1 MQAPAESTMSASTA
15 HQLARQL
22 ELSAHTAP
30 QLNALAAE
38 DAIVIVPVG
47 STEQHGPHLPVMVDY
62 RLATE
67 VARRGATKLDRA
79 GHKVLVTPTVWTGFA
94 EHHMELGG
102 TVTLDYAAFYG
113 VIRGIVR
120 SLARDGFRR
129 ICIVNG
135 HGGNIA
141 PLIVAV
147 SELTVELKIPL
158 VYFSYWEL
166 AEAAT
171 KGVLEY
177 QDKILHA
184 CEGET
189 SMMMAVEPELID
201 QTRLHEARGPDQ
213 DRPEIEALVGKNVF
227 RWQTLNARSRRGVIG
242 NGAAG
247 TPEKGER
254 LLEAMS
260 DRIAEV
266 LGTAELWD
274 AKASERW

>member
-1 MQAPAESTMSASTA
+1 MQAPTQAPTQPPS
-15 HQLARQL
+15 QVL
-22 ELSAHTAP
+22 EFSSLTAP
-30 QLNALAAE
+30 QLNTMAAR
-38 DAIVIVPVG
+38 DAIIIVPVG

-67 VARRGATKLDRA
+67 VARRGAVKLAAA
-79 GHKVLVTPTVWTGFA
+79 GHPVLVTPTVWTGFA

-102 TVTLDYAAFYG
+102 TITLDYAVFHG
-113 VIRGIVR
+113 VIRGVVR

-129 ICIVNG
+129 ICVLNG

-141 PLIVAV
+141 PLVVAV

-158 VYFSYWEL
+158 VYFSYWEI

-171 KGVLEY
+171 KAILEY

-189 SMMMAVEPELID
+189 SMMMAVEPALID
-201 QTRLHEARGPDQ
+201 RSRLHEAKGPDQ

-254 LLEAMS
+254 LLAAMS
-260 DRIAEV
+260 DRLAEV
-266 LGTAELWD
+266 LGTAELWT

>member
-1 MQAPAESTMSASTA
+1 MQAPTQAPAQPPG
-15 HQLARQL
+15 HVL
-22 ELSAHTAP
+22 EFSSLTAP
-30 QLNALAAE
+30 QLNAMAAR

-67 VARRGATKLDRA
+67 VARRGAVKLAAA
-79 GHKVLVTPTVWTGFA
+79 GHPVLVTPTVWTGFA

-102 TVTLDYAAFYG
+102 TITLDYAVFYG

-129 ICIVNG
+129 ICVLNG

-141 PLIVAV
+141 PLVVAV

-158 VYFSYWEL
+158 VYFSYWEI

-171 KGVLEY
+171 KSILEY

-189 SMMMAVEPELID
+189 SMMMAVEPALID
-201 QTRLHEARGPDQ
+201 RSRLHEAKGPDQ

-254 LLEAMS
+254 LLAAMS
-260 DRIAEV
+260 DRLAEV
-266 LGTAELWD
+266 LGTAELWT

>member
-1 MQAPAESTMSASTA
+1 MQAPTQAPA
-15 HQLARQL
+15 QPPGQVL
-22 ELSAHTAP
+22 EFSSLTAP
-30 QLNALAAE
+30 QLNAMAAR

-67 VARRGATKLDRA
+67 VARRGAGKLAAA
-79 GHKVLVTPTVWTGFA
+79 GHPVLVTPTVWTGFA

-102 TVTLDYAAFYG
+102 TITLDYAVFYG
-113 VIRGIVR
+113 VIRGVVR

-129 ICIVNG
+129 ICVLNG

-141 PLIVAV
+141 PLVVAV

-158 VYFSYWEL
+158 VYFSYWEI

-171 KGVLEY
+171 KSILEY

-189 SMMMAVEPELID
+189 SMMMAVEPALID
-201 QTRLHEARGPDQ
+201 RSRLHEAKGPDQ
-213 DRPEIEALVGKNVF
+213 DRPEIEALVGRNVF

-247 TPEKGER
+247 TPDKGER
-254 LLEAMS
+254 LLAAMS
-260 DRIAEV
+260 DRLAEV
-266 LGTAELWD
+266 LGTAELWT

>member
-1 MQAPAESTMSASTA
+1 MQAPPQSTGR
-15 HQLARQL
+15 QLARQL
-22 ELSAHTAP
+22 EFSSHTAP
-30 QLNALAAE
+30 QLNALAGR
-38 DAIVIVPVG
+38 DAIVLVPVG

-67 VARRGATKLDRA
+67 VARRGAEKLDRT
-79 GHKVLVTPTVWTGFA
+79 GHPVLVTPTVWTGFA

-102 TVTLDYAAFYG
+102 TITLDYAVFYG
-113 VIRGIVR
+113 LIRGIVR

-141 PLIVAV
+141 PLVVAV

-171 KGVLEY
+171 KATLEY

-189 SMMMAVEPELID
+189 SMMMAIEPDLID
-201 QTRLHEARGPDQ
+201 RTRLHEAKGPDQ

-266 LGTAELWD
+266 LGTAELWS
-274 AKASERW
+274 AKASDRW

>member
-1 MQAPAESTMSASTA
+1 MQAPPASTA

-22 ELSAHTAP
+22 EFSAHTAP

-38 DAIVIVPVG
+38 NAILIVPVG

-67 VARRGATKLDRA
+67 VARRGAVKLDRA
-79 GHKVLVTPTVWTGFA
+79 GHPVLVTPTVWTGFA

-102 TVTLDYAAFYG
+102 TITLDYDVFFG
-113 VIRGIVR
+113 LMRGIVR

-129 ICIVNG
+129 ICILNG

-141 PLIVAV
+141 PLWVAV

-158 VYFSYWEL
+158 VGISYWEI

-171 KGVLEY
+171 KEILEY
-177 QDKILHA
+177 QDGILHA

-189 SMMMAVEPELID
+189 SMMMAVEPGLID
-201 QTRLHEARGPDQ
+201 RSRLHEAKGPDQ
-213 DRPEIEALVGKNVF
+213 DRPEIEALVGKKVF
-227 RWQTLNARSRRGVIG
+227 RWQALNARSRRGVIG

-260 DRIAEV
+260 DRLAAV
-266 LGTAELWD
+266 LGTEELWT